1 MEPLGLGRL
10 RGGRGGGGGIRMG
23 MVGVV
28 GDGGEG
34 FDLFLVAWHVALVGS
49 IWEIPLLYRNILKQF
64 GG

>member
-1 MEPLGLGRL
+1 
-10 RGGRGGGGGIRMG
+10 MG

-34 FDLFLVAWHVALVGS
+34 FDLFLGAWHVALVGS
-49 IWEIPLLYRNILKQF
+49 IWEIPLLYRNILKKF